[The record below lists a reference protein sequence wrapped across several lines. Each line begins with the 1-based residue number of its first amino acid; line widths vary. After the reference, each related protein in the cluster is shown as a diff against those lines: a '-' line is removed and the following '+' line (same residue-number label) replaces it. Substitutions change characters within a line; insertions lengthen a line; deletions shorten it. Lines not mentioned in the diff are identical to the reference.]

1 MKDDD
6 GTACVLLYLEGLDDG
21 RAFLDVA
28 RQTSAVKPLVVL
40 RGGLT
45 DQGGRAA
52 ASHTGAM
59 AGSAAVYEAAAR
71 QAGVVTCT
79 SVQEALDLTTALAHL
94 PLPRG
99 RRVAVVTN
107 GGGAGVLAADE
118 MARLGLVLSDPSAEL
133 VEELDGILPPFW
145 SHRNPIDMV
154 ATAGGDVGPRV
165 VAAVAK
171 SRDVDA
177 VVVLSVLGV
186 PNTGDEV
193 RAASATGDFDDFSPW
208 ETRYLEGIAALM
220 EETGKPIINVPDL
233 PIRRALFTGAHAYA
247 PVVVPTPRAAA
258 LVLDRMARYG
268 AWRRKHSDDPRTKDA
283 R

>member
-1 MKDDD
+1 
-6 GTACVLLYLEGLDDG
+6 
-21 RAFLDVA
+21 
-28 RQTSAVKPLVVL
+28 
-40 RGGLT
+40 
-45 DQGGRAA
+45 
-52 ASHTGAM
+52 M

-71 QAGVVTCT
+71 QAGIVTCT

-118 MARLGLVLSDPSAEL
+118 MARLGLVMNDPSAEL
-133 VEELDGILPPFW
+133 IEELDGILPPFW

-171 SRDVDA
+171 SPDVDA

-208 ETRYLEGIAALM
+208 EARYLEAVAALM

-233 PIRRALFTGAHAYA
+233 PIRRALFTGAHAHA

-268 AWRRKHSDDPRTKDA
+268 AWRQIHSTSPRTKDA